1 MRTIKEMLESAN
13 QASITALYDVMSNGI
28 GAVVKINVAEG
39 DRYHKITRE
48 DMDRSGT
55 TIENLSMPIT
65 DNDLADVMRRIDERK
80 QRSIHKY

>member
-1 MRTIKEMLESAN
+1 MRTIKEMMESCN
-13 QASITALYDVMSNGI
+13 QANITGLYDVMSNGV

-39 DRYHKITRE
+39 DRFHKITKE

-65 DNDLADVMRRIDERK
+65 DEDLADVYKRKSQKYNKIRI
-80 QRSIHKY
+80 I

>member
-1 MRTIKEMLESAN
+1 
-13 QASITALYDVMSNGI
+13 MSNGI

-39 DRYHKITRE
+39 DRYHKITRD
-48 DMDRSGT
+48 DMDRSGA

>member
-1 MRTIKEMLESAN
+1 MLESAN

-39 DRYHKITRE
+39 DRFHKITRE

>member
-39 DRYHKITRE
+39 DRFHKITRE

>member
-39 DRYHKITRE
+39 DRFHKITRE

-65 DNDLADVMRRIDERK
+65 DEDVADVLRRK
-80 QRSIHKY
+80 HGN

>member
-1 MRTIKEMLESAN
+1 
-13 QASITALYDVMSNGI
+13 MSNGI

-39 DRYHKITRE
+39 DRFHKITRE

>member
-1 MRTIKEMLESAN
+1 MRTMKEMLESCN
-13 QASITALYDVMSNGI
+13 QANITMLYDVMSNGV
-28 GAVVKINVAEG
+28 GAVVKIPVAEG
-39 DRYHKITRE
+39 DRFHKITQE
-48 DMDRSGT
+48 DMDRAGT

>member
-39 DRYHKITRE
+39 DRFHKITRE

-65 DNDLADVMRRIDERK
+65 DNDLADVIRRIDERK